1 MTDSFYFVHQPLARN
16 GTITVRVASLTGL
29 VPAANLNTPSIT
41 LRPGTQEW
49 AKAGIII
56 KQSLKPG
63 SEYAAMMV
71 AAGHGVRMQWNYTAD
86 RPGLP
91 GTVGPANPRWLRLTR
106 AGDVITGYDS
116 ADGTHWVKAGA
127 VTLPGLPST
136 VQAGLFAAS
145 PDDNPEVQ
153 HFGGGIQGG
162 GGPTQATA
170 VIDHVSGFR
179 GPWAGTYIGAAS
191 QSGIGAANGS
201 GTGRYHQAGGRFT
214 VTGSGD
220 IAPVPAGN
228 GGPAA
233 TAATVGGYLLGTF
246 AGLIALA
253 VVATMFMTA
262 EYRRNLIRVTLAASP
277 RRGRALAAKAVVI
290 GAVAFV
296 TGLAGAGIA
305 VLAGTA
311 VTHARGTYQFPVT
324 GLDRG
329 PLDHRHRGAG
339 GGERRVRPRRRLDGA
354 PQRGGGH
361 DRHRHGRAA
370 VLPVRRRGGA
380 VRRGGLAAADHPRG
394 GLRRPG
400 AVPTVSAGQRSLL
413 GRVRVLPA
421 RPVDRACGAVR
432 LDGGGAGRR
441 GCAAA
446 PPGRLMQAVAGA
458 GAGAPA
464 GLARPGRGARTA
476 LPDAV
481 HAEWTKLRTLA
492 GTWWL
497 LAAAVAVTIA
507 AGVAVAGTAAL
518 PSGAGPAGAAA
529 DPARLS
535 LAGVTLGQAIVALL
549 AVLAV
554 GGEYGTGMI
563 RVTLAATP
571 RRMAMLTAKA
581 VVVTGGAAA
590 AGAVAVLGSVLAG
603 RLILPG
609 RGLSAANGYAVM
621 SLGNGPDLRAAAGSV
636 LYLALIALLALGVT
650 TAVRDSAVGTGLVLG
665 LLYLFPIASAVVP
678 DQTLA
683 RHLEQAAPMTAGLWI
698 QATAGLRSLPLT
710 PWQGLGVLALWA
722 LGALIL
728 GAAVLRLRD
737 A

>member
-29 VPAANLNTPSIT
+29 VPAANLNSPSLT

-63 SEYAAMMV
+63 SAYAAMMV

-86 RPGLP
+86 LPGLP

-116 ADGTHWVKAGA
+116 ADGTHWVKAGT

-145 PDDNPEVQ
+145 PEDSAEVQ
-153 HFGGGIQGG
+153 HLGGGIQGG
-162 GGPTQATA
+162 EGPTQATA

-179 GPWAGTYIGAAS
+179 GPWAGTYVGAAS
-191 QSGIGAANGS
+191 ASGIGAANPS

-311 VTHARGTYQFPVT
+311 VTHARGNYQFPR
-324 GLDRG
+324 DRAHRG

-354 PQRGGGH
+354 PRRGGGH

-370 VLPVRRRGGA
+370 VLPVPRRGGA

-413 GRVRVLPA
+413 GSVRVLPA

-446 PPGRLMQAVAGA
+446 PPGRVMQAVA

-464 GLARPGRGARTA
+464 GLARPGWGARTA

-518 PSGAGPAGAAA
+518 PSGGVPAGAAA

-571 RRMAMLTAKA
+571 RRLTMLTAKA

-636 LYLALIALLALGVT
+636 LYLVLIALLALGVA

-698 QATAGLRSLPLT
+698 QATAGLRSLPLA